1 MELGS
6 ICAEQ
11 TIERIR
17 FILSLETSPFTQNGH
32 YLSDGREKWL
42 GLYKDIRAGKSDA
55 EAITVAG
62 ARPAAQR
69 TLPAPATIETLSTE
83 GEYA

>member
-17 FILSLETSPFTQNGH
+17 FVLSLETSPFTQNGH

-42 GLYKDIRAGKSDA
+42 GIYKDIRAGKSDA
-55 EAITVAG
+55 EAITAG

-69 TLPAPATIETLSTE
+69 PLPAPATIETLSTE